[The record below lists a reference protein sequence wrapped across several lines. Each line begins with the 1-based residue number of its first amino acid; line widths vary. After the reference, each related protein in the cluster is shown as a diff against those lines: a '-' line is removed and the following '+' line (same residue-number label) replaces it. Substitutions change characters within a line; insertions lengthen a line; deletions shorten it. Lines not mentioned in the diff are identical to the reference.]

1 MNRVFAY
8 GMLIAVRYR
17 SIIVVTEVVDSMHH
31 NVRIVSSSPR
41 FFIGV
46 GVTRSLVLCECFVDR
61 CLSFC
66 TFSFGHCAVCSSSIY
81 WFWLPLWYL
90 QTLLS
95 KTMQDQ
101 IQLSYLWSFFSSE
114 TLMPYVFAI
123 KITGLESLRNNTA
136 VSHTDYNIVGRSP
149 TSFTWDVKYHSKD
162 QNFVHYYVNDA
173 SSTVCYSCYW
183 WTHAVINCS

>member
-66 TFSFGHCAVCSSSIY
+66 TFSIGHCAVCSSSIY
-81 WFWLPLWYL
+81 
-90 QTLLS
+90 
-95 KTMQDQ
+95 
-101 IQLSYLWSFFSSE
+101 
-114 TLMPYVFAI
+114 
-123 KITGLESLRNNTA
+123 
-136 VSHTDYNIVGRSP
+136 
-149 TSFTWDVKYHSKD
+149 
-162 QNFVHYYVNDA
+162 
-173 SSTVCYSCYW
+173 
-183 WTHAVINCS
+183 